1 MTAVQPMRS
10 SSNPSSRRMATVAA
24 VADLRV
30 RRGRRDILHGV
41 SLALEAGTT
50 TLLVGLNGAGKTT
63 LLQAFYG
70 GIDRIGGTV
79 SVGGLD
85 PRHDRLARSRIGLV
99 PQEIALYPRL
109 TVSENIEVFAALSG
123 QSERAAVAPI
133 LARVGLSGA
142 ARQLVSALSG
152 GMQRRAN
159 LACALVGRP
168 SLLLLDEPTVGLDLA
183 ARQGFAADL
192 RRLAGDT
199 GAAILLTTHD
209 LDESEALADR
219 VAVLHA
225 GHLIAEGS
233 PAALIG
239 GVYGPADRRLDLLL
253 GAAATVA
260 EEAALRGRGFLPIAD
275 GRVWRG
281 YVAIGAAGV
290 PSPADLG
297 FAEATVREL
306 RLRRPGLEDAFSALI
321 GKAHGT

>member
-1 MTAVQPMRS
+1 MTAVQPVRS
-10 SSNPSSRRMATVAA
+10 SSVPASQRTDTVAI
-24 VADLRV
+24 VTGLRV
-30 RRGRRDILHGV
+30 RRGGRDILHGV

-70 GIDRIGGTV
+70 GTDRIEGTV

-123 QSERAAVAPI
+123 RSVGDAVAPL

-142 ARQLVSALSG
+142 AHQLVSALSG

-183 ARQGFAADL
+183 ARQSFAADL

-199 GAAILLTTHD
+199 GVAILLTTHD

-225 GHLIAEGS
+225 GRLIAEGP

-239 GVYGPADRRLDLLL
+239 GVYGPADRRLDLVLA
-253 GAAATVA
+253 GTATAAEA
-260 EEAALRGRGFLPIAD
+260 AALRRGGFLPLAD

-297 FAEATVREL
+297 VAEATVREI
-306 RLRRPGLEDAFSALI
+306 RLRRPGLEDAFAALI
-321 GKAHGT
+321 AKARGA

>member
-1 MTAVQPMRS
+1 MTALQPVRS
-10 SSNPSSRRMATVAA
+10 SVPARRATREVAA

-30 RRGRRDILHGV
+30 SRGRREILHGV
-41 SLALEAGTT
+41 SLTLHAGTT

-63 LLQAFYG
+63 LLQGFYG
-70 GIDRIGGTV
+70 GADRIGGSV
-79 SVGGLD
+79 SIGGRD
-85 PRHDRLARSRIGLV
+85 PRHDRLARRQIGLV

-109 TVSENIEVFAALSG
+109 TVAENIEVFAALSG
-123 QSERAAVAPI
+123 RSEPAAVAPI
-133 LARVGLSGA
+133 LARVGLSDA
-142 ARQLVSALSG
+142 AHQLVSALSG

-183 ARQGFAADL
+183 ARQSFGADL
-192 RRLAGDT
+192 RRLAGET
-199 GAAILLTTHD
+199 GVAILLTTHD

-225 GHLIAEGS
+225 GRLIAEGT

-239 GVYGPADRRLDLLL
+239 GVFGAADRRLDLVL
-253 GAAATVA
+253 AAAA
-260 EEAALRGRGFLPIAD
+260 MPGEEAALRRGGFAPLAD

-281 YVAIGAAGV
+281 FVAIGSAGV

-297 FAEATVREL
+297 IAEAAVREV
-306 RLRRPGLEDAFSALI
+306 RLRRPGLEDAFAALVARAQ
-321 GKAHGT
+321 GA

>member
-1 MTAVQPMRS
+1 MTVTQPVRPS
-10 SSNPSSRRMATVAA
+10 SVPVSRRMDAVAA
-24 VADLRV
+24 VTDLRV

-41 SLALEAGTT
+41 SLALEVGTT

-70 GIDRIGGTV
+70 GTDRVGGAV

-123 QSERAAVAPI
+123 RSEAGAVPPI

-142 ARQLVSALSG
+142 AHQLVSALSG

-159 LACALVGRP
+159 LACALVGQP

-183 ARQGFAADL
+183 ARQSFAADL
-192 RRLAGDT
+192 RRLAGET
-199 GAAILLTTHD
+199 GVAILLTTHD

-225 GHLIAEGS
+225 GRLIAEGS

-239 GVYGPADRRLDLLL
+239 GVYGPADRRLDLVLAR
-253 GAAATVA
+253 AAIGPEV
-260 EEAALRGRGFLPIAD
+260 AALHRGGFSPLAD

-281 YVAIGAAGV
+281 YVAVGAAGV
-290 PSPADLG
+290 PSPVDLG
-297 FAEATVREL
+297 LAEATVREI
-306 RLRRPGLEDAFSALI
+306 RLRRPGLEDAFAALVA
-321 GKAHGT
+321 KARNP

>member
-10 SSNPSSRRMATVAA
+10 SSVSAGRRTEAVAA
-24 VADLRV
+24 VTDLRV

-70 GIDRIGGTV
+70 GADRTGGSVT
-79 SVGGLD
+79 VGGLD

-123 QSERAAVAPI
+123 RSEGAAVAPI
-133 LARVGLSGA
+133 LARVGLAGA
-142 ARQLVSALSG
+142 AHQLVSALSG

-183 ARQGFAADL
+183 ARQSFAADL

-199 GAAILLTTHD
+199 GVAILLTTHD

-225 GHLIAEGS
+225 GRLIAEGS

-239 GVYGPADRRLDLLL
+239 DVYGPADRRLDLVLA
-253 GAAATVA
+253 GAATPT
-260 EEAALRGRGFLPIAD
+260 EETALRRGGFRPLAD

-281 YVAIGAAGV
+281 YIALGAAGV
-290 PSPADLG
+290 PSPAELG
-297 FAEATVREL
+297 LAEATVREV

-321 GKAHGT
+321 DRAHGA